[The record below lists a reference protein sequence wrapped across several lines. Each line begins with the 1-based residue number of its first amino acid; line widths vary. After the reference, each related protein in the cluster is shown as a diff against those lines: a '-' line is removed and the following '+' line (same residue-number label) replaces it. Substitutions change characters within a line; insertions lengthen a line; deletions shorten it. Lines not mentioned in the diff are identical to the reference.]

1 MTKESTISGVDLD
14 RGIEE
19 RELAGE
25 DVGATTQAQ
34 APARDREVIQFLAG
48 APELLVRYRNAPPA
62 ARARIHA
69 AMDARRLG
77 TRIGLPQAF
86 LEASAPGYLTDAEWD
101 GLREDW
107 LEKALAYTADPCK
120 GAHGPLTR
128 IRPRPARNAAC
139 NRRDRLPG
147 IEDGL
152 PDTDAF
158 HLEPGRLCV
167 LLTRHR
173 HARIVVGRAGDRE
186 LLAGIPPGNAGLSW
200 R

>member
-48 APELLVRYRNAPPA
+48 APELLVRYRNVPPA
-62 ARARIHA
+62 ARALIHA

-77 TRIGLPQAF
+77 TGIGLPQAF
-86 LEASAPGYLTDAEWD
+86 LEASVPGYLTDSEWD
-101 GLREDW
+101 GPREDW

-120 GAHGPLTR
+120 GAHGPLTASAPA
-128 IRPRPARNAAC
+128 RPGAPPATAGTGSRASKTTAILSACCAVCPPISADSGRNAALKHL
-139 NRRDRLPG
+139 RSRL
-147 IEDGL
+147 
-152 PDTDAF
+152 T
-158 HLEPGRLCV
+158 
-167 LLTRHR
+167 
-173 HARIVVGRAGDRE
+173 
-186 LLAGIPPGNAGLSW
+186 
-200 R
+200 